1 MTAVQLTKYSCII
14 HSSFILGVS
23 LVKIKINH
31 YITCFFIKQTE
42 TEIIL
47 KSSEKKKKTKQRNK
61 KQNLGGREMNY
72 SNRNVKTIK
81 KNFKDMNSS

>member
-14 HSSFILGVS
+14 HSSFILGVP

-47 KSSEKKKKTKQRNK
+47 KSSEEKKKNKTTKQKTKF
-61 KQNLGGREMNY
+61 GRE
-72 SNRNVKTIK
+72 RNELQQ
-81 KNFKDMNSS
+81 

>member
-14 HSSFILGVS
+14 HSSFILGVP

-47 KSSEKKKKTKQRNK
+47 KSSEKKTKRKPKQQNK

-81 KNFKDMNSS
+81 KKL

>member
-47 KSSEKKKKTKQRNK
+47 KSSEKKKKNKTTKQK
-61 KQNLGGREMNY
+61 TKFGRE
-72 SNRNVKTIK
+72 RNELQQ
-81 KNFKDMNSS
+81 